1 MLETGLMLKGW
12 NKIGKYT
19 YFFKT
24 DGSAPRKWKRS
35 KANIITSVKRPYVH
49 QQDHQQK
56 YYVNAAGERTYGFA
70 QIGADTYYFHPTTG
84 KMMTGWVLVGSKI
97 LLL

>member
-1 MLETGLMLKGW
+1 M
-12 NKIGKYT
+12 YT
-19 YFFKT
+19 N
-24 DGSAPRKWKRS
+24 RIIS
-35 KANIITSVKRPYVH
+35 K
-49 QQDHQQK
+49 K

-84 KMMTGWVLVGSKI
+84 KMMTGLGTGWQQI